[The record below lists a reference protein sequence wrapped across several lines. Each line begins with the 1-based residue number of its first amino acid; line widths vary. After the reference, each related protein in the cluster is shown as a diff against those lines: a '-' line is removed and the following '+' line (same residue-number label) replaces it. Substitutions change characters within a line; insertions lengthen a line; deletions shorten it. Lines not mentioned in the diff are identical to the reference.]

1 MKIAIIGTGNIG
13 GTLAT
18 SWAKAGHDIILCVR
32 DKQSFKGQALLK
44 NPNTKVSDFENGV
57 AEAEVILV
65 ATPIAAV
72 IDVAK
77 SLGNVANKVI
87 IDATNAVFTK
97 PEGYGNAFEAF
108 AALTNT
114 DKIVKCFN
122 STGFENMKN
131 PHYGD
136 TAIDMFM
143 AGSHAEA
150 KAIVETLAKD
160 AGFGR
165 CIDFGGNDKV
175 ALLEQFAL
183 CWINLAMMQKKG
195 RDFAFTI
202 VERQINITPSVL
214 SLISKYSH

>member
-13 GTLAT
+13 GALAT
-18 SWAKAGHDIILCVR
+18 SWAKAGHNIILCVR
-32 DKQSFKGQALLK
+32 DKQNFKGQDLLQ
-44 NPNTKVSDFENGV
+44 NPNTTVSDFEQGI
-57 AEAEVILV
+57 AAAEVILV

-72 IDVAK
+72 VDMAK
-77 SLGNVANKVI
+77 SLGNVADKVI
-87 IDATNAVFTK
+87 IDATNAVFAK
-97 PEGYGNAFEAF
+97 PEGYNNGFEALTT
-108 AALTNT
+108 LTNT

-122 STGFENMKN
+122 STGFENMQN

-143 AGSHAEA
+143 AGSAEG
-150 KAIVETLAKD
+150 KTIVGKLAKD
-160 AGFGR
+160 AGFGQ

-195 RDFAFTI
+195 RNFAFHI
-202 VERQINITPSVL
+202 IER
-214 SLISKYSH
+214 

>member
-13 GTLAT
+13 GALAT
-18 SWAKAGHDIILCVR
+18 SWAKKGHDIILCVR
-32 DKQSFKGQALLK
+32 DKQNFKGQDLLN
-44 NPNTKVSDFENGV
+44 NPNTTVADFEQGI
-57 AEAEVILV
+57 AAAEVILV

-72 IDVAK
+72 VNVAK

-87 IDATNAVFTK
+87 IDATNAVFAK
-97 PEGYGNAFEAF
+97 PEGFNNGFEAILGLSN
-108 AALTNT
+108 AT
-114 DKIVKCFN
+114 KVVKCFN

-131 PHYGD
+131 PQYGD
-136 TAIDMFM
+136 TTIDMFM
-143 AGSHAEA
+143 AGNSAEA

-160 AGFGR
+160 AGFGQ

-202 VERQINITPSVL
+202 IER
-214 SLISKYSH
+214 